1 MFAYKTLMV
10 EVASLNF
17 TIFNVKTTSLFPFY
31 ATFTQLGL
39 DVHTQHRLAYNTE
52 KHILWLW
59 VSKKEKL
66 ILAKL
71 AVSIS
76 ILNLLYI
83 SSSLGDSTNL

>member
-1 MFAYKTLMV
+1 MFAFKTLVV
-10 EVASLNF
+10 EVASLNL
-17 TIFNVKTTSLFPFY
+17 TIFKTTSLFPFY

-39 DVHTQHRLAYNTE
+39 DAHTQHLLAYNTE

-59 VSKKEKL
+59 VSKKETL

-76 ILNLLYI
+76 ILNSLYI